1 MNLLKLSYFI
11 LFTLLFA
18 VRLFGDSPVDRSAP
32 LRLVSDDF
40 GLADGPSWQGWY
52 LTVPDPKAQVVK
64 RFIIKQNKWNVL
76 AQEKRFSA
84 SFFNHGKSYFADH
97 GEGAI
102 RCLDQNNKWSL
113 VYQEDLAEDKR
124 RKPNDLVVDRSGGV
138 YFTLTGP
145 GEVVYVSPQGKAQ
158 TVASD
163 VQTPNG
169 LILSPDEKTLY
180 VSEYV
185 PKKILSFK
193 VGKNGALNAKKLFAK
208 MDDGQPDL
216 KGADGMCVDRAGN
229 VYCAGPKD
237 IWIWDSKGKL
247 LDKIVCPER
256 AVNCAFGGTQLRDL
270 YLTGFGGV
278 HVQRMKVSGV
288 PTQPPAEWPDSMPDK
303 PSVQVPGNVTQ
314 LLDLTYAEYGPRKML
329 ADLFIPRGKGPFPAA
344 LIIHGGGWIKGD
356 KMKFRAMGVE
366 MAKRG
371 YVSMA
376 IDYRLAE
383 EAAFPANIQDCHAA
397 VRYLRAHANKYKM
410 DPGRIGVVGGSAG
423 AHLAGLLATTAKV
436 KSLHGD
442 GGNAKYSSAVQAA
455 VVMSGPMEI
464 STGSVAERS
473 LTAKNPVANAIF
485 LFGGTVKEEPELYK
499 LADAHL
505 HINKDTPPILF
516 QFGGK
521 EDPSKVQPSIDKLKK
536 LGVPTQLL
544 THYQDGKH
552 GCWNRHPWFLPI
564 IEDIDSWFEEHL

>member
-1 MNLLKLSYFI
+1 MNLLKPFYSI

-18 VRLFGDSPVDRSAP
+18 ICLFGGGPVDRS
-32 LRLVSDDF
+32 VSLASVSGDF
-40 GLADGPSWQGWY
+40 GLADGPSWQGWH

-64 RFIIKQNKWNVL
+64 RFIIKQNKWNLL
-76 AQEKRFSA
+76 ANEKRFSA
-84 SFFNHGKSYFADH
+84 SFFNHGKTYFADH
-97 GEGAI
+97 GESAI

-113 VYQEDLAEDKR
+113 VYQEDLAKDKH

-138 YFTLTGP
+138 YFTLTGA

-158 TVASD
+158 TVASNI
-163 VQTPNG
+163 QTPNG
-169 LILSPDEKTLY
+169 LILCPDEKTLY

-208 MDDGQPDL
+208 MDDGQLNL

-247 LDKIVCPER
+247 IDKIVCPER
-256 AVNCAFGGTQLRDL
+256 AVNCAFGGIQLRDL

-288 PTQPPAEWPDSMPDK
+288 PTQPPAEWPDSMSDK
-303 PSVQVPGNVTQ
+303 PSVQVPANVTQ

-329 ADLFIPRGKGPFPAA
+329 ADIFIPKGKGPFPAA

-383 EAAFPANIQDCHAA
+383 EAPFPANIRDCHAA

-505 HINKDTPPILF
+505 HINKQTPPILF

-521 EDPSKVQPSIDKLKK
+521 EDPSKVQPSINKLKK

-544 THYQDGKH
+544 THYKDGKH

-564 IEDIDSWFEEHL
+564 IEDIDIWFQEYL

>member
-1 MNLLKLSYFI
+1 MNLLKLSSFI
-11 LFTLLFA
+11 FLTLSSA
-18 VRLFGDSPVDRSAP
+18 VRLFGDSPVDRSVP
-32 LRLVSDDF
+32 LSLVSDDF

-64 RFIIKQNKWNVL
+64 RFIIKQNKWNIL
-76 AQEKRFSA
+76 AKEKRFSA

-97 GEGAI
+97 GRGAI
-102 RCLDQNNKWSL
+102 RCLDQNNNGSML
-113 VYQEDLAEDKR
+113 YQEDLAQDKH

-158 TVASD
+158 IVASE

-193 VGKNGALNAKKLFAK
+193 VGKNGALKANKLFAE

-247 LDKIVCPER
+247 IDKIVCPER
-256 AVNCAFGGTQLRDL
+256 AVNCTFGGTHLRDL

-288 PTQPPAEWPDSMPDK
+288 PAQPPAEWPESMPDK
-303 PSVQVPGNVTQ
+303 PSVQVPSNVTQ
-314 LLDLTYAEYGPRKML
+314 MLDLTYAEYGPRKML
-329 ADLFIPRGKGPFPAA
+329 ADLFMPKGKGPFPGA

-356 KMKFRAMGVE
+356 KMKFRAMGLE

-383 EAAFPANIQDCHAA
+383 EARFPANIQDCHAA
-397 VRYLRAHANKYKM
+397 VRYLRAHAAKYKI
-410 DPGRIGVVGGSAG
+410 DPEKIGVVGGSAG
-423 AHLAGLLATTAKV
+423 AHLAGLLATTTKV
-436 KSLHGD
+436 KSLHGN
-442 GGNAKYSSAVQAA
+442 GGNAGVSSAVQAA

-464 STGSVAERS
+464 STGSVAVRS
-473 LTAKNPVANAIF
+473 LAAVKPVANAIY
-485 LFGGTVKEEPELYK
+485 LFGGTAKQEPELYK

-505 HINKDTPPILF
+505 HINKQTPPILF
-516 QFGGK
+516 QFGGT
-521 EDPSKVQPSIDKLKK
+521 EDPAKVQPSIDKLQK

-544 THYQDGKH
+544 THYKDGKH
-552 GCWNRHPWFLPI
+552 GCWNRNPWFLPI
-564 IEDIDSWFEEHL
+564 IEDIDTWFQEHL

>member
-1 MNLLKLSYFI
+1 MKLIQYPFPY
-11 LFTLLFA
+11 LFSFA
-18 VRLFGDSPVDRSAP
+18 MALAGNSPVDRAEP
-32 LRLVSDDF
+32 LTVVSDDF

-52 LTVPDPKAQVVK
+52 LTVPDPKAQVLK

-102 RCLDQNNKWSL
+102 RCLDQNNQWTL
-113 VYQEDLAEDKR
+113 IHQEDLSKDKR
-124 RKPNDLVVDRSGGV
+124 RKPNDLVVDRLGGV

-145 GEVVYVSPQGKAQ
+145 GEVVYVSPQGEAQ
-158 TVASD
+158 TVASG

-169 LILSPDEKTLY
+169 LILSPDEKSLY

-185 PKKILSFK
+185 PKKILSFR
-193 VGKNGALNAKKLFAK
+193 VGKNGVLNAKKLFAK

-237 IWIWDSKGKL
+237 IWIWNSKGKL

-288 PTQPPAEWPDSMPDK
+288 PSQPPAEWPESMPDK

-314 LLDLTYAEYGPRKML
+314 VLDLTYAEYGPRKML
-329 ADLFIPRGKGPFPAA
+329 ADLFIPKGKGPFPAA

-356 KMKFRAMGVE
+356 KMKFRAMGLE

-383 EAAFPANIQDCHAA
+383 EARFPANIQDCHAA
-397 VRYLRAHANKYKM
+397 VRYLRSHADKYRV
-410 DPGRIGVVGGSAG
+410 DPERIGVVGGSAG

-436 KSLHGD
+436 KSLHGK
-442 GGNAKYSSAVQAA
+442 GGNAGVSSAVQAA

-473 LTAKNPVANAIF
+473 LTAKNPLANAIF
-485 LFGGTVKEEPELYK
+485 LFGGTVKEKPGLYQ

-505 HINKDTPPILF
+505 HIDGSSPPILF
-516 QFGGK
+516 QFGGF
-521 EDPSKVQPSIDKLKK
+521 EDPSKVQPSIEKLKK
-536 LGVPTQLL
+536 LGVPAQLL
-544 THYQDGKH
+544 THYEGGKH
-552 GCWNRHPWFLPI
+552 GCWNRHPWFLPMVDD
-564 IEDIDSWFEEHL
+564 IEAWFDKHL

>member
-1 MNLLKLSYFI
+1 MNLSKLSSLI
-11 LFTLLFA
+11 LFALSS
-18 VRLFGDSPVDRSAP
+18 VDRLFGDSPVDRSVP
-32 LRLVSDDF
+32 LSLVSDDF
-40 GLADGPSWQGWY
+40 GLGDGPSWQGWY

-97 GEGAI
+97 GGGAI
-102 RCLDQNNKWSL
+102 RCLDQNNNWSL
-113 VYQEDLAEDKR
+113 LYQEDLAQDKR

-145 GEVVYVSPQGKAQ
+145 GEVVYVSPQGKAR
-158 TVASD
+158 TVTSE
-163 VQTPNG
+163 VETPNG
-169 LILSPDEKTLY
+169 LILSPDEKILY
-180 VSEYV
+180 LSEYV

-193 VGKNGALNAKKLFAK
+193 VGKNGALKAKKLFAK
-208 MDDGQPDL
+208 MDDGLPDL

-270 YLTGFGGV
+270 FLTGSGWV
-278 HVQRMKVSGV
+278 YVQRMRVSGV
-288 PTQPPAEWPDSMPDK
+288 PTQPPAEWPESMSDK

-329 ADLFIPRGKGPFPAA
+329 ADLFMPEGKGPYPAA

-356 KMKFRAMGVE
+356 KMKFRAMGLE
-366 MAKRG
+366 LAKRG

-383 EAAFPANIQDCHAA
+383 EARFPANIQDCHAA
-397 VRYLRAHANKYKM
+397 VRYLRAHADKYKI
-410 DPGRIGVVGGSAG
+410 DPKKIGVVGGSAG

-436 KSLHGD
+436 KSLHGN
-442 GGNAKYSSAVQAA
+442 GGNAGVSSAVQAA

-473 LTAKNPVANAIF
+473 LTARNPVANAIF
-485 LFGGTVKEEPELYK
+485 LFGGTVKQEPELYK

-505 HINKDTPPILF
+505 HINKQTPPILF
-516 QFGGK
+516 QFGGT
-521 EDPSKVQPSIDKLKK
+521 EDPAKVQPSIDKLQK

-544 THYQDGKH
+544 THYKDGKH
-552 GCWNRHPWFLPI
+552 GCWNRNPWFLPI
-564 IEDIDSWFEEHL
+564 IEDIDTWFQEHL

>member
-1 MNLLKLSYFI
+1 
-11 LFTLLFA
+11 
-18 VRLFGDSPVDRSAP
+18 
-32 LRLVSDDF
+32 
-40 GLADGPSWQGWY
+40 
-52 LTVPDPKAQVVK
+52 
-64 RFIIKQNKWNVL
+64 
-76 AQEKRFSA
+76 
-84 SFFNHGKSYFADH
+84 
-97 GEGAI
+97 
-102 RCLDQNNKWSL
+102 
-113 VYQEDLAEDKR
+113 
-124 RKPNDLVVDRSGGV
+124 
-138 YFTLTGP
+138 
-145 GEVVYVSPQGKAQ
+145 
-158 TVASD
+158 
-163 VQTPNG
+163 
-169 LILSPDEKTLY
+169 
-180 VSEYV
+180 
-185 PKKILSFK
+185 
-193 VGKNGALNAKKLFAK
+193 
-208 MDDGQPDL
+208 
-216 KGADGMCVDRAGN
+216 
-229 VYCAGPKD
+229 
-237 IWIWDSKGKL
+237 
-247 LDKIVCPER
+247 
-256 AVNCAFGGTQLRDL
+256 
-270 YLTGFGGV
+270 
-278 HVQRMKVSGV
+278 MKVSGV
-288 PTQPPAEWPDSMPDK
+288 PTQPPAEWPESMPDK

-397 VRYLRAHANKYKM
+397 IRYLRAHANKYNM
-410 DPGRIGVVGGSAG
+410 DADRIGVVGGSAG
-423 AHLAGLLATTAKV
+423 AHLAGLLATTPKV

-505 HINKDTPPILF
+505 HINKETPPILF

-564 IEDIDSWFEEHL
+564 IEDIDTWFQEHL

>member
-1 MNLLKLSYFI
+1 MNLLKLSYSI
-11 LFTLLFA
+11 LFTLLLA
-18 VRLFGDSPVDRSAP
+18 IRLFGDSPVDRSVSLA
-32 LRLVSDDF
+32 LVSDDF

-64 RFIIKQNKWNVL
+64 RFITKQNKWNVL

-113 VYQEDLAEDKR
+113 VYQEDLTKDKGR
-124 RKPNDLVVDRSGGV
+124 RPNDLVVDRNGGIF
-138 YFTLTGP
+138 YTLTRP
-145 GEVVYVSPQGKAQ
+145 GEVVYLSSNGKAK
-158 TVASD
+158 TIASD
-163 VQTPNG
+163 VETPNG

-185 PKKILSFK
+185 PKNIISFQ
-193 VGKNGALNAKKLFAK
+193 VGNEGALTNRKLFAS
-208 MDDGQPDL
+208 MEDGQPDL

-247 LDKIVCPER
+247 VDKIVCPDR

-278 HVQRMKVSGV
+278 YVQRMKVSGV
-288 PTQPPAEWPDSMPDK
+288 PAQPPAGWPESMPDK
-303 PSVQVPGNVTQ
+303 PSVQVPANVTQ

-356 KMKFRAMGVE
+356 KMKFRAMGLE

-383 EAAFPANIQDCHAA
+383 EARFPANIQDCHAA
-397 VRYLRAHANKYKM
+397 VRYLRAQANKYKI
-410 DPGRIGVVGGSAG
+410 DSGRIGVVGGSAG
-423 AHLAGLLATTAKV
+423 AHLAGLLATTPKV

-442 GGNAKYSSAVQAA
+442 GGNAKYSSVVQAA

-473 LTAKNPVANAIF
+473 ITAKNPVANAIF
-485 LFGGTVKEEPELYK
+485 LFGGTIKEEPELYK

-505 HINKDTPPILF
+505 HIDKNTPPILF

-536 LGVPTQLL
+536 LSVPTKLL
-544 THYQDGKH
+544 NHYKEGKH

-564 IEDIDSWFEEHL
+564 IEDIDSWFQEHL

>member
-1 MNLLKLSYFI
+1 MNLLKHSYSI

-18 VRLFGDSPVDRSAP
+18 VRLLGDSPVDRSLSTA
-32 LRLVSDDF
+32 LVSDDF

-64 RFIIKQNKWNVL
+64 RFIIKQNKWSVL

-102 RCLDQNNKWSL
+102 RCLDQNNNWSL
-113 VYQEDLAEDKR
+113 LHQEDLTKDKR

-145 GEVVYVSPQGKAQ
+145 GEVVYLSSTGKAK

-163 VQTPNG
+163 VETPNG

-256 AVNCAFGGTQLRDL
+256 AVNCTFGGSQLRDL

-278 HVQRMKVSGV
+278 YVQRMKLSGV
-288 PTQPPAEWPDSMPDK
+288 PPQPPAEWPDSMQDK
-303 PSVQVPGNVTQ
+303 PSIQVPGNVTQ

-329 ADLFIPRGKGPFPAA
+329 ADLFIPKGKGPFPAA

-383 EAAFPANIQDCHAA
+383 EALFPANIQDCHAS
-397 VRYLRAHANKYKM
+397 VRYLRAHANKYKI
-410 DPGRIGVVGGSAG
+410 DADRIGVVGGSAG
-423 AHLAGLLATTAKV
+423 AHLAGLLATTPKV
-436 KSLHGD
+436 KYLHGG
-442 GGNAKYSSAVQAA
+442 GGNSKYSSVVQAA

-485 LFGGTVKEEPELYK
+485 LFGGTVKEQSGLYK

-505 HINKDTPPILF
+505 HINKETPPILF

-521 EDPSKVQPSIDKLKK
+521 EDPSKVQPSIEKLKK
-536 LGVPTQLL
+536 LGVPTKLL

-552 GCWNRHPWFLPI
+552 GCWNRHPWFLPV
-564 IEDIDSWFEEHL
+564 IEDVDSWFQEHL

>member
-1 MNLLKLSYFI
+1 MNLLKLSYSI
-11 LFTLLFA
+11 LLFA
-18 VRLFGDSPVDRSAP
+18 VPLFGDSPVDRSVP

-102 RCLDQNNKWSL
+102 RCLDQNNKWSV
-113 VYQEDLAEDKR
+113 VYQEDLAKDKR

-216 KGADGMCVDRAGN
+216 KGADGMCVDRARQ
-229 VYCAGPKD
+229 C
-237 IWIWDSKGKL
+237 L
-247 LDKIVCPER
+247 LC
-256 AVNCAFGGTQLRDL
+256 GTQG
-270 YLTGFGGV
+270 Y
-278 HVQRMKVSGV
+278 
-288 PTQPPAEWPDSMPDK
+288 
-303 PSVQVPGNVTQ
+303 
-314 LLDLTYAEYGPRKML
+314 LDL
-329 ADLFIPRGKGPFPAA
+329 
-344 LIIHGGGWIKGD
+344 
-356 KMKFRAMGVE
+356 
-366 MAKRG
+366 
-371 YVSMA
+371 
-376 IDYRLAE
+376 
-383 EAAFPANIQDCHAA
+383 
-397 VRYLRAHANKYKM
+397 
-410 DPGRIGVVGGSAG
+410 
-423 AHLAGLLATTAKV
+423 GLE
-436 KSLHGD
+436 G
-442 GGNAKYSSAVQAA
+442 QAA
-455 VVMSGPMEI
+455 RQNRMSR
-464 STGSVAERS
+464 A
-473 LTAKNPVANAIF
+473 
-485 LFGGTVKEEPELYK
+485 GGELC
-499 LADAHL
+499 LWRH
-505 HINKDTPPILF
+505 
-516 QFGGK
+516 
-521 EDPSKVQPSIDKLKK
+521 SIA
-536 LGVPTQLL
+536 
-544 THYQDGKH
+544 
-552 GCWNRHPWFLPI
+552 
-564 IEDIDSWFEEHL
+564 

>member
-1 MNLLKLSYFI
+1 
-11 LFTLLFA
+11 
-18 VRLFGDSPVDRSAP
+18 
-32 LRLVSDDF
+32 
-40 GLADGPSWQGWY
+40 
-52 LTVPDPKAQVVK
+52 VVK
-64 RFIIKQNKWNVL
+64 RFIIKQNKWNVF

-102 RCLDQNNKWSL
+102 RCLDQKNNWSL

-124 RKPNDLVVDRSGGV
+124 RKPNDLVVDRTGGV

-158 TVASD
+158 TVASE
-163 VQTPNG
+163 VLTPNG

-193 VGKNGALNAKKLFAK
+193 VAKNGALNAKKLFAK

-237 IWIWDSKGKL
+237 VWIWDSKGKL

-256 AVNCAFGGTQLRDL
+256 AVNCTFGGSQLRDL

-288 PTQPPAEWPDSMPDK
+288 PIQPPAEWPESMPDK
-303 PSVQVPGNVTQ
+303 PSVKVPGNVTQ
-314 LLDLTYAEYGPRKML
+314 LLDLTYAEYGHRKML

-356 KMKFRAMGVE
+356 KMKFRAMGLE

-383 EAAFPANIQDCHAA
+383 EALFPANIQDCHAA

-410 DPGRIGVVGGSAG
+410 DTDRIGVVGGSAG

-436 KSLHGD
+436 KSLHGN
-442 GGNAKYSSAVQAA
+442 GGNAKYSSVVQAA

-505 HINKDTPPILF
+505 HINKETPPILF

-544 THYQDGKH
+544 THYQDGNH
-552 GCWNRHPWFLPI
+552 GCWNRHPWFMPI
-564 IEDIDSWFEEHL
+564 IDDIDSWFQEHL

>member
-1 MNLLKLSYFI
+1 MKLVQFSF
-11 LFTLLFA
+11 FFA
-18 VRLFGDSPVDRSAP
+18 VTLSVSGALAGNSPVDRTA
-32 LRLVSDDF
+32 LLKLVSDDF
-40 GLADGPSWQGWY
+40 ELADGPSWSGWA
-52 LTVPDPKAQVVK
+52 LAVPDPKSQVAK
-64 RFIIKQNKWNVL
+64 RFVPKQKKWHVVAN
-76 AQEKRFSA
+76 EKRFSA
-84 SFFNHGKSYFADH
+84 SFFNHGKTYFADN
-97 GEGAI
+97 GTGSI
-102 RCLDQNNKWSL
+102 RCLDQNNQWKL
-113 VYQEDLAEDKR
+113 LHQEDLSKDRR

-145 GEVVYVSPQGKAQ
+145 GEVVYVSPKGEAQ
-158 TVASD
+158 TVASE

-193 VGKNGALNAKKLFAK
+193 VGKDGALSGKKLFAR
-208 MDDGQPDL
+208 MDDGQTDL

-247 LDKIVCPER
+247 LDKIVCPQR
-256 AVNCAFGGTQLRDL
+256 AVNCSFGGTQLRDL
-270 YLTGFGGV
+270 YLSGFGGV

-288 PTQPPAEWPDSMPDK
+288 PTQPPAQWPESQASR
-303 PSVQVPGNVTQ
+303 PSVKVPEGVSQ
-314 LLDLTYAEYGPRKML
+314 MLDLTYAEYGPRKML
-329 ADLFIPRGKGPFPAA
+329 ADLFVPKGKGPHPAA

-356 KMKFRAMGVE
+356 KMKFRAMGLE

-371 YVSMA
+371 FVAMA

-383 EAAFPANIQDCHAA
+383 EALFPANIQDCHAA
-397 VRYLRAHANKYKM
+397 VRYLRAHARKYKI
-410 DPGRIGVVGGSAG
+410 DPKKIGVVGGSAG
-423 AHLAGLLATTAKV
+423 AHLAGLLATTARVRTLYGK
-436 KSLHGD
+436 
-442 GGNAKYSSAVQAA
+442 GGNQDFSSEVQAA

-485 LFGGTVKEEPELYK
+485 LFGGTVKEKPGLYK

-505 HINKDTPPILF
+505 HIDKNTPPILF
-516 QFGGK
+516 QFGGT
-521 EDPSKVQPSIDKLKK
+521 EDPAKVQPSIDKLKK

-544 THYQDGKH
+544 THYEDGKH
-552 GCWNRHPWFLPI
+552 GCWNRHPWFLPMMDD
-564 IEDIDSWFEEHL
+564 IEKWFDRHL